1 MTGTRGHLQGRAGVQ
16 SAGVAECAQDADLD
30 GRAPGNHVHGPVVPR
45 GAARRGRCWRLRA
58 RSRRDD
64 RHVVAVHVTDDAAS
78 AQRLA
83 LEWEEWAPGVELL
96 IVTNVPYHM
105 ASKAGT

>member
-1 MTGTRGHLQGRAGVQ
+1 MTGTGAISNGVRAFKAPESLNARKTLIWMGVLLATMFMGLSYLGVQ
-16 SAGVAECAQDADLD
+16 
-30 GRAPGNHVHGPVVPR
+30 PG
-45 GAARRGRCWRLRA
+45 
-58 RSRRDD
+58 
-64 RHVVAVHVTDDAAS
+64 VTDDAAS